1 MEFGSETT
9 GSRFHIVVND
19 NNVDNNL
26 KEIFVYVYSGSIF
39 AAPKVT
45 KHQWQQL
52 LPLVQ
57 KKKKK
62 NAPKVKQEGQ
72 DDPVSLTC
80 VPDK

>member
-9 GSRFHIVVND
+9 GCRFHIVVND

-26 KEIFVYVYSGSIF
+26 KEIFVYVYSGSFF

-45 KHQWQQL
+45 IHQWQQL

-57 KKKKK
+57 KK